1 MRTLKTLNGNQVI
14 AEAVRQIDPDVMAAY
29 PITPS
34 TAIVETIAKFKA
46 DGLITGEFVCPESE
60 HSAMSV
66 CIGAASAG
74 GRVMTATASQGLALM
89 WEMLF
94 IAAGLRLPI
103 VAAIANRA
111 LSAPINIHGD
121 HSDTMG
127 ARDSGWIQIYSE
139 NCQEAYDNFIQA
151 FRIAEHLN
159 VRTPVLVGLD
169 GFIISHCMEIVQV
182 EDDDKVK
189 KFVGEY
195 KPVYPLLDTSR
206 KITVG
211 PIDFTDYYFEHKR
224 NQMEGIENSPPVI
237 EAVSK
242 EFGQVFG
249 RNYGFFEKY
258 RMEDAE
264 ICIVVM
270 SSAAGTCK
278 DAVDELRKEE
288 GLRIGLLKPRIF
300 RPFAHEKI
308 ANALKPM
315 KSVAVLDRCTSPGAF
330 GAPLFTEIRS
340 ALYDYDQRPHVV
352 NYVYGLG
359 GRDIKIEH
367 FKEVASSLKR
377 IADTGKVEQRYGYIN
392 LRES

>member
-1 MRTLKTLNGNQVI
+1 MSVLKTLNGNQTI
-14 AEAVRQIDPDVMAAY
+14 AEAVRQVDPDVMAAY

-66 CIGAASAG
+66 CIGASAAG

-89 WEMLF
+89 WEMLY

-103 VAAIANRA
+103 VAAIANRS

-151 FRIAEHLN
+151 FRIAEHMD

-169 GFIISHCMEIVQV
+169 GFIISHSLEVIQV
-182 EDDDKVK
+182 EGDNKVK
-189 KFVGEY
+189 EFVGEY
-195 KPVYPLLDTSR
+195 QSVYPLLDTSR
-206 KITVG
+206 KMTVG

-224 NQMEGIENSPPVI
+224 NQLEGIENSPPII
-237 EAVSK
+237 EEVGK
-242 EFGQVFG
+242 EYGERFG
-249 RNYGFFEKY
+249 RPYGFFEEY
-258 RMEDAE
+258 RMDDAE

-278 DAVDELRKEE
+278 DAIDELRDE
-288 GLRIGLLKPRIF
+288 GKKIGLLKPRVF
-300 RPFAHEKI
+300 RPFPHEKI
-308 ANALKPM
+308 AEALKSM
-315 KSVAVLDRCTSPGAF
+315 KAVAVLERSSSPGAF
-330 GAPLFTEIRS
+330 GAPLFTEIRNS
-340 ALYDYDQRPHVV
+340 LYDFDARPKVV

-359 GRDIKIEH
+359 GRDIMVDH
-367 FKEVASSLKR
+367 FKEVASKLEK
-377 IADTGKVEQRYGYIN
+377 IAETGQVEEIYGYLN
-392 LRES
+392 LRE

>member
-1 MRTLKTLNGNQVI
+1 MKTIKILNGNQTI
-14 AEAVRQIDPDVMAAY
+14 GEAVRQIDPDVIAAY

-34 TAIVETIAKFKA
+34 TAIVETIASFKA
-46 DGLITGEFVCPESE
+46 DGLISGEFVCPESE

-66 CIGAASAG
+66 CIGAAAAG
-74 GRVMTATASQGLALM
+74 GRVMTATCSQGLALM
-89 WEMLF
+89 WEMLY

-151 FRIAEHLN
+151 FRIAEHKDVL
-159 VRTPVLVGLD
+159 TPVFVGLD
-169 GFIISHCMEIVQV
+169 GFILSHSSEAVQV
-182 EDDDKVK
+182 EDDRTVK
-189 KFVGEY
+189 TFVGEFT
-195 KPVYPLLDTSR
+195 PPYPLLDPNR
-206 KITVG
+206 KFTVG

-224 NQMEGIENSPPVI
+224 SQIEGIENSPPVI
-237 EAVSK
+237 EAVGQ
-242 EFGQVFG
+242 EFGRTFG
-249 RNYGFFEKY
+249 RSYGFFEKY
-258 RMEDAE
+258 RMDDAE

-270 SSAAGTCK
+270 SSAAGTGK
-278 DAVDELRKEE
+278 DAVDLLREE
-288 GLRIGLLKPRIF
+288 GLRIGLLKPRVF
-300 RPFAHEKI
+300 RPFPHRLI
-308 ANALKPM
+308 AEALKNM
-315 KSVAVLDRCTSPGAF
+315 RAVAVLDRSSSPGAF

-340 ALYDYDQRPHVV
+340 ALYDYEVRPKIV

-367 FKEVASSLKR
+367 FKEVGRRLEK
-377 IADTGKVEQRYGYIN
+377 IAATGKIDPLLGYLN
-392 LRES
+392 LRE

>member
-1 MRTLKTLNGNQVI
+1 MSSQKTLNGNQTI
-14 AEAVRQIDPDVMAAY
+14 AEAVRQVDPDVMAAY

-66 CIGAASAG
+66 CIGASSAG

-89 WEMLF
+89 WEMLY

-151 FRIAEHLN
+151 FRIAEHLD

-169 GFIISHCMEIVQV
+169 GFIISHSMEVIQV
-182 EDDDKVK
+182 EEDSAVK
-189 KFVGEY
+189 DFIGEFQT
-195 KPVYPLLDTSR
+195 VYPLLDTSN
-206 KITVG
+206 KFTVG

-224 NQMEGIENSPPVI
+224 NQMEGIENAPEVV
-237 EAVSK
+237 EAVGK
-242 EFGQVFG
+242 EFGQKFG
-249 RNYGFFEKY
+249 REYGFFEEY
-258 RMEDAE
+258 RMDDAE

-278 DAVDELRKEE
+278 DAVDMMRDE
-288 GLRIGLLKPRIF
+288 GIQIGLLKPRIF

-308 ANALKPM
+308 ANALNKM
-315 KSVAVLDRCTSPGAF
+315 KAVAVLDRCASPGAF

-340 ALYDYDQRPHVV
+340 ALYDLESRPKII

-359 GRDIKIEH
+359 GRDIQVEH
-367 FKEVASSLKR
+367 FKNVGSELAK
-377 IADTGKVEQRYGYIN
+377 IAETGKVDQVYGYIN
-392 LRES
+392 LRE

>member
-1 MRTLKTLNGNQVI
+1 MKALKTLNGNQTI
-14 AEAVRQIDPDVMAAY
+14 AEATRQVDPDVIAAY

-34 TAIVETIAKFKA
+34 TAIVETIAQFKA
-46 DGLITGEFVCPESE
+46 DGLISGEFVCPESE

-89 WEMLF
+89 WEMLY

-103 VAAIANRA
+103 VAAIANRS

-139 NCQEAYDNFIQA
+139 GCQEAYDNFIQA
-151 FRIAEHLN
+151 FRIAEHLD

-169 GFIISHCMEIVQV
+169 GFIISHSMEVIQV
-182 EDDDKVK
+182 EDDEEVK
-189 KFVGEY
+189 RFIGEY
-195 KPVYPLLDTSR
+195 KPVYPALDTSR
-206 KITVG
+206 KMTVG

-224 NQMEGIENSPPVI
+224 NQIEGIENAPRVI
-237 EAVSK
+237 EAVGQ
-242 EFGQVFG
+242 EFGQKFG
-249 RNYGFFEKY
+249 REYGFFEEY
-258 RMEDAE
+258 RLDDAE

-278 DAVDELRKEE
+278 DAVDELRAE
-288 GLRIGLLKPRIF
+288 GKRIGLLKPRVF
-300 RPFAHEKI
+300 RPFPHQKI
-308 ANALKPM
+308 AEALKKM
-315 KSVAVLDRCTSPGAF
+315 KAVAVLDRSSSPGAF

-340 ALYDYDQRPHVV
+340 ALYDYSQRPKIV

-359 GRDIKIEH
+359 GRDIIVEH
-367 FKEVASSLKR
+367 FKEVALKLER
-377 IADTGKVEQRYGYIN
+377 IAETGKVAEMCGYIN
-392 LRES
+392 LRE

>member
-1 MRTLKTLNGNQVI
+1 MSTLKTLNGNQTI

-34 TAIVETIAKFKA
+34 TAIVETIAQFKA
-46 DGLITGEFVCPESE
+46 DGLISGEFVCPESE

-89 WEMLF
+89 WEMLY

-151 FRIAEHLN
+151 FKIGEHLE

-169 GFIISHCMEIVQV
+169 GFIISHSMEVVKV
-182 EDDDKVK
+182 EDDDAVK

-195 KPVYPLLDTSR
+195 KPVYPLLDTSKR
-206 KITVG
+206 FTVG

-224 NQMEGIENSPPVI
+224 NQMEGIENSPRVI
-237 EAVSK
+237 EEVGK
-242 EFGQVFG
+242 EFGRVFG
-249 RNYGFFEKY
+249 REYGFFEEY
-258 RMEDAE
+258 RMEDAD

-278 DAVDELRKEE
+278 DAVDELRNE
-288 GLRIGLLKPRIF
+288 GIKIGLLKPRIF
-300 RPFAHEKI
+300 RPFPYERI
-308 ANALKPM
+308 AEALKG
-315 KSVAVLDRCTSPGAF
+315 KKAVAVLDRCACPGAF
-330 GAPLFTEIRS
+330 GAPLFTEVRS
-340 ALYDYDQRPHVV
+340 ALYDYEARPKIV

-359 GRDIKIEH
+359 GRDIQVEH
-367 FKEVASSLKR
+367 FKEVAGKLVK
-377 IADTGKVEQRYGYIN
+377 IADTGKVEEIYGYIN
-392 LRES
+392 LRE

>member
-1 MRTLKTLNGNQVI
+1 MSELKTLNGNQTI
-14 AEAVRQIDPDVMAAY
+14 AEAVRQIDPDVVAAY

-34 TAIVETIAKFKA
+34 TAIVETIAQFKA
-46 DGLITGEFVCPESE
+46 DGLISGDFVCPESE

-89 WEMLF
+89 WEMLY

-103 VAAIANRA
+103 IAAIANRA

-151 FRIAEHLN
+151 FRIGENLG

-169 GFIISHCMEIVQV
+169 GFIISHSIEVV
-182 EDDDKVK
+182 KTEDDEAVK
-189 KFVGEY
+189 KFVGTY
-195 KPVYPLLDTSR
+195 QPVYPLLDTS
-206 KITVG
+206 KTFTVG

-224 NQMEGIENSPPVI
+224 SQMEGIENAPKVI
-237 EAVSK
+237 LDVGK
-242 EFGQVFG
+242 EFGQTFG
-249 RNYGFFEKY
+249 REYGFFEEY
-258 RMEDAE
+258 RMDDVD

-278 DAVDELRKEE
+278 DAVD
-288 GLRIGLLKPRIF
+288 GLRDSGIKIGLLKPRVF
-300 RPFAHEKI
+300 RPFPHHEI
-308 ANALKPM
+308 AEALKGI
-315 KSVAVLDRCTSPGAF
+315 KAVAVLDRSASPGAF
-330 GAPLFTEIRS
+330 GAPLFTEVRS
-340 ALYDYDQRPHVV
+340 ALYDLEKRPKIV
-352 NYVYGLG
+352 NYVFGLG
-359 GRDIKIEH
+359 GRDIQVEH
-367 FKEVASSLKR
+367 FNEVANKLVK
-377 IADTGKVEQRYGYIN
+377 IAETGKVEEVYGYIN
-392 LRES
+392 LRE

>member
-1 MRTLKTLNGNQVI
+1 MSKLITLNGNQTI
-14 AEAVRQIDPDVMAAY
+14 GEATRQVDPDVIAAY

-60 HSAMSV
+60 HSAMSL

-89 WEMLF
+89 WEMLY
-94 IAAGLRLPI
+94 IAAGLRLPV
-103 VAAIANRA
+103 VAAIANRS

-151 FRIAEHLN
+151 FRIAEHLD

-169 GFIISHCMEIVQV
+169 GFIISHSMEVIQV
-182 EDDDKVK
+182 EDDAEVK
-189 KFVGEY
+189 EFIGEY
-195 KPVYPLLDTSR
+195 KSVYPLLDS
-206 KITVG
+206 KLKMTVG

-224 NQMEGIENSPPVI
+224 SQIEGIENAPPVI
-237 EAVSK
+237 EEVGK
-242 EFGQVFG
+242 EFGKKFG
-249 RNYGFFEKY
+249 REYGFFEKY
-258 RMEDAE
+258 RLDDAE
-264 ICIVVM
+264 LCIVVM

-278 DAVDELRKEE
+278 DAIDEMRSE
-288 GLRIGLLKPRIF
+288 GKRVGLLKPRIF
-300 RPFAHEKI
+300 RPFPYQMISE
-308 ANALKPM
+308 ALKKM
-315 KSVAVLDRCTSPGAF
+315 KAVAVLDRSSSPGAF

-340 ALYDYDQRPHVV
+340 ALYDYEERPKVA

-359 GRDIKIEH
+359 GRDIKVEH
-367 FKEVASSLKR
+367 FKDITSDLAK
-377 IADTGKVEQRYGYIN
+377 IAETGKVEKIYSYIN
-392 LRES
+392 LRE

>member
-1 MRTLKTLNGNQVI
+1 MSKLTTLNGNQTI
-14 AEAVRQIDPDVMAAY
+14 GEAVRQIDPDVMAAY

-46 DGLITGEFVCPESE
+46 DGLITGEYVCPESE

-89 WEMLF
+89 WEMLY

-103 VAAIANRA
+103 VAAIANRS

-139 NCQEAYDNFIQA
+139 SCQEAYDNFIQA
-151 FRIAEHLN
+151 FRIAEHLD

-169 GFIISHCMEIVQV
+169 GFIISHSMEVIQV
-182 EDDDKVK
+182 EDDEEVK

-195 KPVYPLLDTSR
+195 KSLYPLLDE
-206 KITVG
+206 KAKMTVG

-224 NQMEGIENSPPVI
+224 NQIEGIENAPPVI
-237 EAVSK
+237 EEVGK
-242 EFGQVFG
+242 EFGKKFG
-249 RNYGFFEKY
+249 REYGFFEEY
-258 RMEDAE
+258 RMDDAE
-264 ICIVVM
+264 LCMVVM

-278 DAVDELRKEE
+278 DAIDELRSE
-288 GLRIGLLKPRIF
+288 GKRVGLLKPRIF
-300 RPFAHEKI
+300 RPFPHQRISEV
-308 ANALKPM
+308 LKKM
-315 KSVAVLDRCTSPGAF
+315 KAVAVLDRSSSPGAF

-340 ALYDYDQRPHVV
+340 AVYDYEERPKIV

-359 GRDIKIEH
+359 GRDIKVEH
-367 FKEVASSLKR
+367 FKEVASELEK
-377 IADTGKVEQRYGYIN
+377 IAETGKVEKMYSYIN
-392 LRES
+392 LRE

>member
-1 MRTLKTLNGNQVI
+1 MRTLKTLNGNQTI

-34 TAIVETIAKFKA
+34 TAIVETIAQFRA
-46 DGLITGEFVCPESE
+46 DGLISGEFVCPESE

-66 CIGAASAG
+66 CIGAAAAG

-89 WEMLF
+89 WEMLY

-103 VAAIANRA
+103 VAAIANRS

-151 FRIAEHLN
+151 FRIAEHKDVL
-159 VRTPVLVGLD
+159 TPVLVGLD
-169 GFIISHCMEIVQV
+169 GFIISHSMEVIQV
-182 EDDDKVK
+182 EDDDRIKE
-189 KFVGEY
+189 FVGEY
-195 KPVYPLLDTSR
+195 QPVYPLLDTDR
-206 KITVG
+206 KMTVG

-224 NQMEGIENSPPVI
+224 NQLEGIENAPTVI
-237 EAVSK
+237 EEVGK
-242 EFGQVFG
+242 EFSQKFG
-249 RNYGFFEKY
+249 REYGFFEPY

-264 ICIVVM
+264 MCIVVM
-270 SSAAGTCK
+270 SSAAGTGK
-278 DAVDELRKEE
+278 DAVDELREE
-288 GLRIGLLKPRIF
+288 GRKVGLLKPRIF
-300 RPFAHEKI
+300 RPFPHHQI
-308 ANALKPM
+308 AEALKKM
-315 KSVAVLDRCTSPGAF
+315 KAVAVLDRCSSPGAF

-340 ALYDYDQRPHVV
+340 ALYDYEQRPKIV

-359 GRDIKIEH
+359 GRDIMVDH
-367 FKEVASSLKR
+367 FKYVAEKLER
-377 IADTGKVEQRYGYIN
+377 IVQTGQVDEIYGYLN
-392 LRES
+392 LRE

>member
-1 MRTLKTLNGNQVI
+1 MSVLKTLNGNQTI
-14 AEAVRQIDPDVMAAY
+14 AEAVRQVDPDVMAAY

-66 CIGAASAG
+66 CIGASAAG

-89 WEMLF
+89 WEMLY

-103 VAAIANRA
+103 VAAIANRS

-151 FRIAEHLN
+151 FRIAEHMD

-169 GFIISHCMEIVQV
+169 GFIISHSLEVIQV
-182 EDDDKVK
+182 EGDNKVK
-189 KFVGEY
+189 EFVGEY
-195 KPVYPLLDTSR
+195 QSVYPLLDTSR
-206 KITVG
+206 KMTVG

-224 NQMEGIENSPPVI
+224 NQLEGIENSPPII
-237 EAVSK
+237 EEVGK
-242 EFGQVFG
+242 EYGERFG
-249 RNYGFFEKY
+249 RPYGFFEEY
-258 RMEDAE
+258 RMDDAE

-278 DAVDELRKEE
+278 DAIDELRDE
-288 GLRIGLLKPRIF
+288 GKKIGLLKPRVF
-300 RPFAHEKI
+300 RPFPHEKI
-308 ANALKPM
+308 AEALKSM
-315 KSVAVLDRCTSPGAF
+315 KAVAVLDRSSSPGAF
-330 GAPLFTEIRS
+330 GAPLFTEIRNS
-340 ALYDYDQRPHVV
+340 LYDFDARPKVV

-359 GRDIKIEH
+359 GRDIMVDH
-367 FKEVASSLKR
+367 FKEVASKLEK
-377 IADTGKVEQRYGYIN
+377 IAETGQVEEIYGYLN
-392 LRES
+392 LRE